1 MARTKLDGVI
11 EAVHYTPGGQIT
23 LVRAYERRGAVWS
36 DSVLLGR
43 EELVGRL
50 KKGKRFVTGFRK
62 SYLGSNFQIGRPV
75 HFSRGSVVT
84 EGQAT
89 ERDLLAEVPIF

>member
-1 MARTKLDGVI
+1 MPRMRFDGVI

-43 EELVGRL
+43 NELVGRL
-50 KKGKRFVTGFRK
+50 KQGKRFVTGQRK
-62 SYLGSNFQIGRPV
+62 SYLGSNFQIGLPV
-75 HFSRGSVVT
+75 RYLQGSVVT
-84 EGQAT
+84 DRQAS
-89 ERDLLAEVPIF
+89 ERDHLAEVPIF